1 MFVPVYT
8 VKKCNVEPMNYYHD
22 ETGKKADEFETF
34 VGITFHS
41 FQAIEIVRLALKST
55 RAKWL
60 ETIRYFRSRV

>member
-1 MFVPVYT
+1 
-8 VKKCNVEPMNYYHD
+8 MNYYHD